1 MSKQNFIK
9 LIEEAA
15 NVVGKTF
22 PLYAFVTSSP
32 LSGYENETFFNATES
47 AQKYFSGNFFPEASV
62 YKQALAS
69 GEIEEQLLIKMLKAD
84 GFNESPAHYL
94 MQLEQNKSVA
104 EVNINHDL
112 DALMVKWLSAFLD
125 EGTAEWEMP
134 NREEGFYHAWRK
146 LAKYDGALNVKSI
159 NEIPAYASDALSQS
173 LSAFA
178 DADYLQIFEYHIAA
192 LAGWTG
198 FIKYRVENNTDWQQ
212 KHPISLEEYLAVRL
226 WVAQKIKA
234 QIIAPPNSRKNQ
246 IETAKLQYIWL
257 KAWEKSMQKSLSQ
270 KLEKKQTTLKDI
282 IEADERP
289 DAQLVFCIDTR
300 SEMIR
305 RHIEAQGSYE
315 TFGFAGFF
323 GIAADYKDIKTGL
336 LRKSCPPIVGSAYT
350 ISESCAKG
358 KGAEMAAFEK
368 ATADD
373 KFKNYFFRRLKN
385 MLPSAFGYVEG
396 SGLVY
401 GASLVARSLFPGKLY
416 KVAQKNT
423 VHHESFCEA
432 KISHHHDVE
441 KSIMGIPLKEKVGIV
456 NSAFA
461 VMGWQKFAPLVVFAG
476 HGSHSK
482 NNAFGSSL
490 DCGACAA
497 SPGRNN
503 ARMLAGLANLPEV
516 REVLAKEHNLVIP
529 NDTVFIGGEHNT
541 TTEDIVLFDSE
552 VPASHHQHLKALKE
566 DLKKVQASTIKER
579 RGVTE
584 QELDFVHNKAN
595 NWAETR
601 PEWGLAKNAGF
612 IIGPRSL
619 SKNVDLESRCFLQS
633 YDWKTDDSGSLLE
646 AIMQGPMTVTQWINN
661 HYYFATVDNER
672 FGGGSKITHNVSGS
686 FGAVQ
691 GNGGDL
697 KVGIP
702 LQSVKASDEEM
713 YHQPL
718 RLSVVIESPIER
730 VTEILDRNPKLKSL
744 IDNEWIYLMVMDP
757 LKDAKPKLYTSDS
770 KKEEELL
777 HLTRGIVL
785 SDLI

>member
-9 LIEEAA
+9 LIEEAS

-32 LSGYENETFFNATES
+32 LSGYEEETFFNATES
-47 AQKYFSGNFFPEASV
+47 AQKYFSGSFFPESSV
-62 YKQALAS
+62 YKQALNA
-69 GEIEEQLLIKMLKAD
+69 GEIDEQVLIQMLKAD
-84 GFNESPAHYL
+84 GFNESPANYL
-94 MQLEQNKSVA
+94 KQLEQNKTVT

-112 DALMVKWLSAFLD
+112 DTLMVKWLSAFLD

-146 LAKYDGALNVKSI
+146 LAKYDGALNIKSI
-159 NEIPAYASDALSQS
+159 NEIPISASEALIQALNAYADDS
-173 LSAFA
+173 L
-178 DADYLQIFEYHIAA
+178 LQIFEYHIAA

-198 FIKYRVENNTDWQQ
+198 YIKYRVENNTDWQQ
-212 KHPISLEEYLAVRL
+212 KYPISLEEYLAVRL
-226 WVAQKIKA
+226 WVAKKINAQVVAPAKSREQKVEI
-234 QIIAPPNSRKNQ
+234 
-246 IETAKLQYIWL
+246 AKLQYAWL
-257 KAWEKSMQKSLSQ
+257 KAWEKSMQNSLVH
-270 KLEKKQTTLKDI
+270 KLEEKQTTLKDI
-282 IEADERP
+282 IKAEGTP

-305 RHIEAQGSYE
+305 KHIEAQGNYE

-323 GIAADYKDIKTGL
+323 GIAADYKDVKTGL

-350 ISESCAKG
+350 ISESYQKG
-358 KGAEMAAFEK
+358 KSAEMAIFKK
-368 ATADD
+368 ATADE

-416 KVAQKNT
+416 KIEQKNS
-423 VHHESFCEA
+423 VNHESFCDTQIA
-432 KISHHHDVE
+432 HHHDDTE
-441 KSIMGIPLKEKVGIV
+441 ESLADIPLKEKVAIV

-482 NNAFGSSL
+482 NNAFGSAL

-503 ARMLAGLANLPEV
+503 ARMLAALANLPEV
-516 REVLAKEHNLVIP
+516 KEALANEYHLIIP
-529 NDTVFIGGEHNT
+529 KNTVFIGAEHNT
-541 TTEDIVLFDSE
+541 TTEDIVLFDSH
-552 VPASHHQHLKALKE
+552 VPASHQKHLKALKE
-566 DLKKVQASTIKER
+566 DLKKVQANTIKER
-579 RGVTE
+579 RGLAE
-584 QELDFVHNKAN
+584 KELEFVHQKAN

-619 SKNVDLESRCFLQS
+619 STNVDLESRCFLQS
-633 YDWKTDDSGSLLE
+633 YDWKTDDSGKLLE
-646 AIMQGPMTVTQWINN
+646 AIMQGPMTVTQWINS
-661 HYYFATVDNER
+661 HYYFASVDNDR

-697 KVGIP
+697 KIGIP
-702 LQSVKASDEEM
+702 LQSVKAADNEM
-713 YHQPL
+713 FHQPL
-718 RLSVVIESPIER
+718 RLSVVIESPLAR

-744 IDNEWIYLMVMDP
+744 IENEWIYLMVMDP
-757 LKDAKPKLYTSDS
+757 LTDAKPKLYS
-770 KKEEELL
+770 KNQTVAEKA
-777 HLTRGIVL
+777 TVL
-785 SDLI
+785 ESEAA